1 MWLHSVFSVNQPTG
15 FSEYIL
21 SLEIGTLKHWILV
34 NQLIRLHAACG
45 TLLSSF
51 SPLETLTLWTLVCY
65 LVELRVFFLFR
76 CIDVNGLHIL
86 LGSVL
91 RELLCFGSNCY
102 KLSLLQKWNAF
113 WMFLSISVTSFS
125 EHLSHFL
132 TFPVTSYST
141 TRIERNS
148 LIALQR
154 AVIIVKWW

>member
-1 MWLHSVFSVNQPTG
+1 MWLHSVFSVNQLTG

-21 SLEIGTLKHWILV
+21 SLKIGALKHWILV

-65 LVELRVFFLFR
+65 LMELRFFFLFR
-76 CIDVNGLHIL
+76 CIDVNGLHVL

-113 WMFLSISVTSFS
+113 WMFLSVLQVF
-125 EHLSHFL
+125 LSICLIFWL
-132 TFPVTSYST
+132 
-141 TRIERNS
+141 S
-148 LIALQR
+148 LWHHILPLESR
-154 AVIIVKWW
+154 GTLWSLYRVLW